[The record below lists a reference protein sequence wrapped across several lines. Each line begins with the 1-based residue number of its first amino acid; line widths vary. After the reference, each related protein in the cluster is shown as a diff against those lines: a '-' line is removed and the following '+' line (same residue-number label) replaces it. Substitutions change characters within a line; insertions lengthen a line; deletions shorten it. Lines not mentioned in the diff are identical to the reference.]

1 MPRAFFQ
8 PHHKISNSLNGF
20 IKTKWTREF
29 CPSNICRSFELV
41 KTQMALMHWD
51 YIDRLGKSNSIRT
64 AIQENIYD
72 DNIHFIGINNCN
84 ASLKVRAIPTRL

>member
-1 MPRAFFQ
+1 V
-8 PHHKISNSLNGF
+8 
-20 IKTKWTREF
+20 
-29 CPSNICRSFELV
+29 SFALQIFV
-41 KTQMALMHWD
+41 GHLSWLKTQMALMHWD

-84 ASLKVRAIPTRL
+84 ASLKVRNTNQIIAIG